1 MTRAKRGSH
10 RSNAYGA
17 FMGEIQMRLYR
28 LSFIAGFAAGFVA
41 GTRAGRERYDQMVK
55 LAKTAAEN
63 PTVQQAA
70 GAIQA
75 QASTLASTTAQKVG
89 GQLHEKVPHM
99 AQQAAHTVGE
109 RIPGLRHRSASRTH
123 GNGSGDG
130 HPFTPSADGHI
141 GPGDN

>member
-1 MTRAKRGSH
+1 
-10 RSNAYGA
+10 
-17 FMGEIQMRLYR
+17 MRLYR

-89 GQLHEKVPHM
+89 GQLHDKVPQM
-99 AQQAAHTVGE
+99 AHSAAHTVGE
-109 RIPGLRHRSASRTH
+109 RIPCFKHRNSLRWSGSQRSAFPL
-123 GNGSGDG
+123 DQ
-130 HPFTPSADGHI
+130 
-141 GPGDN
+141 

>member
-1 MTRAKRGSH
+1 
-10 RSNAYGA
+10 
-17 FMGEIQMRLYR
+17 MRLYR

-41 GTRAGRERYDQMVK
+41 GTRAGREKYDQMVK

-89 GQLHEKVPHM
+89 GQLHDKVPQM
-99 AQQAAHTVGE
+99 AHNAAHTVGE
-109 RIPGLRHRSASRTH
+109 RIPGFKHRNSAATRRAAA
-123 GNGSGDG
+123 GDG
-130 HPFTPSADGHI
+130 HPFTAP
-141 GPGDN
+141 N

>member
-1 MTRAKRGSH
+1 
-10 RSNAYGA
+10 
-17 FMGEIQMRLYR
+17 MRLYR

-41 GTRAGRERYDQMVK
+41 GTRAGREKYDQMVK

-89 GQLHEKVPHM
+89 GQLHDKVPQM
-99 AQQAAHTVGE
+99 AQHAAHTVGE
-109 RIPGLRHRSASRTH
+109 RIPGFRHRNSSATH
-123 GNGSGDG
+123 RAAAGDG
-130 HPFTPSADGHI
+130 HPFSAPNDNGM
-141 GPGDN
+141 GPKGN

>member
-1 MTRAKRGSH
+1 
-10 RSNAYGA
+10 
-17 FMGEIQMRLYR
+17 MRLYR

-89 GQLHEKVPHM
+89 GQLHDKVPQM
-99 AQQAAHTVGE
+99 AHNAAHTVGE
-109 RIPGLRHRSASRTH
+109 RIPGLRHRNSSATHRTVA
-123 GNGSGDG
+123 GDG
-130 HPFTPSADGHI
+130 HPFSAPDDNRM
-141 GPGDN
+141 GPNGN

>member
-1 MTRAKRGSH
+1 
-10 RSNAYGA
+10 
-17 FMGEIQMRLYR
+17 MRLYR

-75 QASTLASTTAQKVG
+75 QASSLASTTVQKVG
-89 GQLHEKVPHM
+89 GQLHVVLLGFG
-99 AQQAAHTVGE
+99 Q
-109 RIPGLRHRSASRTH
+109 ILRL
-123 GNGSGDG
+123 SGDLDVQ
-130 HPFTPSADGHI
+130 TPRPDQRPQSQQHSNADG
-141 GPGDN
+141 G

>member
-1 MTRAKRGSH
+1 
-10 RSNAYGA
+10 
-17 FMGEIQMRLYR
+17 MRLYR
-28 LSFIAGFAAGFVA
+28 LSFIAGFAAGFVV
-41 GTRAGRERYDQMVK
+41 GTRAGREKYDQMVK

-89 GQLHEKVPHM
+89 GQLHDKVPQV

-109 RIPGLRHRSASRTH
+109 RIPGLKHRNPSATHRTAA
-123 GNGSGDG
+123 GDG
-130 HPFTPSADGHI
+130 HPFSATNDGRMGPSG
-141 GPGDN
+141 N

>member
-1 MTRAKRGSH
+1 
-10 RSNAYGA
+10 
-17 FMGEIQMRLYR
+17 MRLYR

-55 LAKTAAEN
+55 LAKTAVEN

-89 GQLHEKVPHM
+89 GQLHDKVPQM
-99 AQQAAHTVGE
+99 AHHAAHTVGE
-109 RIPGLRHRSASRTH
+109 HIPGLRHRDSSAPNRTAA
-123 GNGSGDG
+123 GDG
-130 HPFTPSADGHI
+130 HPFPASGDDGMGPSG
-141 GPGDN
+141 N

>member
-1 MTRAKRGSH
+1 
-10 RSNAYGA
+10 
-17 FMGEIQMRLYR
+17 MRLYR

-55 LAKTAAEN
+55 LAKSAAEN

-89 GQLHEKVPHM
+89 GQLHDKVPQM
-99 AQQAAHTVGE
+99 AQNAAHTVGE
-109 RIPGLRHRSASRTH
+109 RLPGFKHRGSSATHRTVA
-123 GNGSGDG
+123 GDG
-130 HPFTPSADGHI
+130 HPFSAPNDSDRMGQN
-141 GPGDN
+141 GN